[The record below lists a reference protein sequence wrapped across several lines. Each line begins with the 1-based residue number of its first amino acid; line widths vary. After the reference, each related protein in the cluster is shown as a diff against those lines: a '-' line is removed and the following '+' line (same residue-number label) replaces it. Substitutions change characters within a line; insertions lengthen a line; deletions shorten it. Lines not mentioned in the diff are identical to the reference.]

1 MDYKQMAGMIYPDMV
16 DYILDKH
23 SKEVEDLYREY
34 IEDYLSESLGE
45 LNTKSKTK
53 LTKELVKLLIH
64 WH

>member
-1 MDYKQMAGMIYPDMV
+1 MADMIYPDMV
-16 DYILDKH
+16 DHILDKH

-53 LTKELVKLLIH
+53 LTKELLKLLIH
-64 WH
+64 

>member
-64 WH
+64 

>member
-1 MDYKQMAGMIYPDMV
+1 MADMIYPDMV

-64 WH
+64 

>member
-1 MDYKQMAGMIYPDMV
+1 MDYKQMADMIYPDML
-16 DYILDKH
+16 DHILDKH

-53 LTKELVKLLIH
+53 LTKELLKLLIH
-64 WH
+64 WY